1 MKLKGFIMKLK
12 KFLYKILG
20 IDCNP
25 KCLKSKKMFG
35 HKIYTNTMRP
45 HKKICQ
51 FSDHCFKTCLTFS
64 GMGNMTNVKDARVK
78 RTKDYL
84 NNPAAYKAQLIKE
97 IHSIKPNPKVW
108 FRLNTMS
115 DIDFKEVI
123 EACPNHNFYDYTKD
137 YRKFTTNKFDNYY
150 LTFSYDGHNWSKC
163 SKILKSGKN
172 VAVVFK
178 GEFPKE
184 FKTWEVIDGDTHD
197 SRWLDK
203 QGCVVGLSFKGSK
216 ARKEVAGNNG
226 FTA

>member
-1 MKLKGFIMKLK
+1 MKLK

-20 IDCNP
+20 IDGNP

-64 GMGNMTNVKDARVK
+64 GMGHCPSVKDARIK
-78 RTKDYL
+78 RTKDYFK
-84 NNPAAYKAQLIKE
+84 NPIAYTNQLIKE
-97 IHSIKPNPKVW
+97 VQSTKPCPNTW

-115 DIDFKEVI
+115 DINFKDVI
-123 EACPNHNFYDYTKD
+123 SVCPDHNFYDYTKD
-137 YRKFTTNKFDNYY
+137 YKKFINNTLKNYY
-150 LTFSYDGHNWSKC
+150 LTFSFDGHNWDKC
-163 SKILKSGKN
+163 LSVLKEGKN
-172 VAVVFK
+172 VSVVFDDD
-178 GEFPKE
+178 FPKT
-184 FKTWEVIDGDTHD
+184 FKGYKVIDGDTHD